1 MLLEKFPSDLV
12 YEIKLKVK
20 DDSIQELRSQ
30 LDKIITAK
38 EDAERISSRKRPLDS
53 EASTVGI
60 LHVNAKRARYASQS
74 QLHHSNQSKQNQQ
87 GGFDK
92 RPVQKKFK
100 GFKKNNNRDNR
111 PDQTPTSRKGVTE
124 SLQEQSSS
132 SVKKGLVCVF
142 CSGDHYNDQ
151 CKEASTLRERKK
163 RLFRRCFICFK
174 QNHLAKDCKKGYNGE
189 ETVLTVLEEGITAL
203 QTATVYASPLDDKN
217 KLFKYR
223 LLLDPGSQ
231 RSYVTFRTAKE
242 LKLPVEEESH
252 LVVFTFGDDPPREI
266 HSPIVTLHL
275 LSRTNKNIV
284 IQANCVEHISRG
296 YIPNVKMKNLPE
308 SYTLADD
315 GSLSGP
321 VQILVG
327 NEYYC
332 NITYEKKVQLD
343 SNLFLIDSALGWI
356 ISGRAEP
363 QLRDESYVVT
373 YTQTCIETKLHQPDP
388 PLCNGDIK
396 SLWELE
402 CIGIS
407 DSPRATREEEA
418 IKYFNDTTLKLN
430 NRYTVSWPWITYPPD
445 LPNNFG
451 MAFGR
456 LSSLLKRMDQ
466 DTLVAYSDTFKQQL
480 DKGIIEV
487 VPSSRTSTGNVVH
500 YLPFHGVRHRGKPMR
515 IVYDASSKSSKDT
528 KSLNECLYRGPLM
541 LEDLTGLLIKF
552 RTHRIGLTSDIEKAF
567 LQMALHEKD
576 RDVTR
581 FLWLKDTSKPVSQDN
596 LLYLRFC
603 RVPFGVISSPFLLNA
618 TIKHHLSNAEDQQ
631 VRQKANDIYVDN
643 FVSGTDTTDEAMKL
657 YKNLKGSFQD
667 ISMSLRD
674 WSSNSKEF
682 MKKVSDT
689 CKEDKVKVLG
699 LEWDIKKDTLQL
711 KPNLQ
716 EEAVTKRG
724 ILKTIAS
731 IYDPCGYAVP
741 YTLSSKLFLQELW
754 KAGVSW
760 DSPLS
765 SELTEEWNKIRQNLE
780 AIRKVSV
787 DRCYMKTPVGKGYQ
801 LHCFTDASLQAYA
814 ASVFLVCGSEKSFI
828 IGKSRLIP
836 IKDQESLKIP
846 RLELLGVLIGSRLIK
861 FVLKFL
867 QQKIVRQV
875 LWTDSQ
881 IVIEWC
887 KSDKLLPPFVAR
899 RIEEIK
905 TNKDLEIRYLPTDLN
920 PADVGTRPTCSRED
934 REKWL
939 SGPQFIVQD
948 PKTWPTTTGG
958 GPTSSLLIGEG
969 LGIQEYEELMEIVD
983 PDIHNVSPMETED
996 SITEKEVASH
1006 DNDQMPDKLLKLKEI
1021 QAEYFPLEVE
1031 GKVTSLSLN
1040 LGIFKDIDELL
1051 RCKGRMKHADWSFDK
1066 RYPIL
1071 IPKDSDFT
1079 NEIIMKTHQENKHVG
1094 VSHTLDKI
1102 RETYWIPQGRSQVQ
1116 KILKKCSECMKHDGG
1131 PYKLPETPALPKE
1144 RVNYSS
1150 PFTYVGTDYLGP
1162 LIVNNGNGNC
1172 KRWISLYTCLAVRAI
1187 HLEVVKDLTAEEGLM
1202 ALRRMISAR
1211 GVPTLITSDNAAH
1224 YKLLSEILQNP
1235 YCVEKEIRWKF
1246 IPQLAPWHGGFYERL
1261 VGLVK
1266 NCMKKTLQKHL
1277 LNDTQL
1283 VTAVKEIEAVLNTRP
1298 LTYVDSEPDHVLKPS
1313 DFLTMGKCII
1323 TETSDKDPR
1332 TSQGTVTK
1340 DNLIKGWKKA
1350 RIILREFKEMFEN
1363 RYLLNLRERYSH
1375 HPKEPRVTSKVAPKI
1390 GQIVQI
1396 KGDTKN
1402 RINWKVGKIVSLKEG
1417 ADGLCR
1423 VATVRVGDTEYT
1435 RSIAHLYPLEIED
1448 GEEQCKQTS
1457 SYEESVE
1464 EPVQLPDFPRPLD
1477 KDDVTIESLKQRW
1490 ASFE

>member
-1 MLLEKFPSDLV
+1 
-12 YEIKLKVK
+12 
-20 DDSIQELRSQ
+20 
-30 LDKIITAK
+30 
-38 EDAERISSRKRPLDS
+38 
-53 EASTVGI
+53 
-60 LHVNAKRARYASQS
+60 
-74 QLHHSNQSKQNQQ
+74 
-87 GGFDK
+87 
-92 RPVQKKFK
+92 
-100 GFKKNNNRDNR
+100 
-111 PDQTPTSRKGVTE
+111 
-124 SLQEQSSS
+124 
-132 SVKKGLVCVF
+132 
-142 CSGDHYNDQ
+142 
-151 CKEASTLRERKK
+151 
-163 RLFRRCFICFK
+163 
-174 QNHLAKDCKKGYNGE
+174 
-189 ETVLTVLEEGITAL
+189 
-203 QTATVYASPLDDKN
+203 
-217 KLFKYR
+217 
-223 LLLDPGSQ
+223 
-231 RSYVTFRTAKE
+231 
-242 LKLPVEEESH
+242 
-252 LVVFTFGDDPPREI
+252 
-266 HSPIVTLHL
+266 
-275 LSRTNKNIV
+275 
-284 IQANCVEHISRG
+284 
-296 YIPNVKMKNLPE
+296 
-308 SYTLADD
+308 
-315 GSLSGP
+315 
-321 VQILVG
+321 
-327 NEYYC
+327 
-332 NITYEKKVQLD
+332 
-343 SNLFLIDSALGWI
+343 
-356 ISGRAEP
+356 
-363 QLRDESYVVT
+363 
-373 YTQTCIETKLHQPDP
+373 
-388 PLCNGDIK
+388 
-396 SLWELE
+396 
-402 CIGIS
+402 
-407 DSPRATREEEA
+407 
-418 IKYFNDTTLKLN
+418 
-430 NRYTVSWPWITYPPD
+430 
-445 LPNNFG
+445 
-451 MAFGR
+451 
-456 LSSLLKRMDQ
+456 
-466 DTLVAYSDTFKQQL
+466 
-480 DKGIIEV
+480 
-487 VPSSRTSTGNVVH
+487 
-500 YLPFHGVRHRGKPMR
+500 
-515 IVYDASSKSSKDT
+515 
-528 KSLNECLYRGPLM
+528 
-541 LEDLTGLLIKF
+541 
-552 RTHRIGLTSDIEKAF
+552 
-567 LQMALHEKD
+567 
-576 RDVTR
+576 
-581 FLWLKDTSKPVSQDN
+581 
-596 LLYLRFC
+596 
-603 RVPFGVISSPFLLNA
+603 
-618 TIKHHLSNAEDQQ
+618 
-631 VRQKANDIYVDN
+631 
-643 FVSGTDTTDEAMKL
+643 
-657 YKNLKGSFQD
+657 
-667 ISMSLRD
+667 
-674 WSSNSKEF
+674 
-682 MKKVSDT
+682 
-689 CKEDKVKVLG
+689 
-699 LEWDIKKDTLQL
+699 
-711 KPNLQ
+711 
-716 EEAVTKRG
+716 
-724 ILKTIAS
+724 
-731 IYDPCGYAVP
+731 
-741 YTLSSKLFLQELW
+741 
-754 KAGVSW
+754 
-760 DSPLS
+760 
-765 SELTEEWNKIRQNLE
+765 
-780 AIRKVSV
+780 
-787 DRCYMKTPVGKGYQ
+787 MKTPVGKGYQ

-899 RIEEIK
+899 RIKEIK
-905 TNKDLEIRYLPTDLN
+905 TNKDLEIRYLPTELN

-948 PKTWPTTTGG
+948 PKTWPTTSGG

-969 LGIQEYEELMEIVD
+969 LGIQEDEELMEIVD

-996 SITEKEVASH
+996 SITEREVASH

-1051 RCKGRMKHADWSFDK
+1051 RCKGRMKHADWTFDK

-1162 LIVNNGNGNC
+1162 LLVNNGNGNC

-1323 TETSDKDPR
+1323 METSDKDPT

-1375 HPKEPRVTSKVAPKI
+1375 HPKEPRVTSKLAPQI

-1464 EPVQLPDFPRPLD
+1464 EPVQIPDLQRPPD
-1477 KDDVTIESLKQRW
+1477 KDDVTMESLKDVTEPPPAQISTQEVRDQPEEVQPH
-1490 ASFE
+1490 ASPEEEPCSSKQTVESISSELNEPKPKSMSEPEPLAVVDLEFYDHTVPESHHLEEVAPEEQHDEARPKRAAALRALEKIKEWTSNLVAVLPPEAGCVVTSTNI

>member
-1 MLLEKFPSDLV
+1 
-12 YEIKLKVK
+12 
-20 DDSIQELRSQ
+20 
-30 LDKIITAK
+30 
-38 EDAERISSRKRPLDS
+38 
-53 EASTVGI
+53 
-60 LHVNAKRARYASQS
+60 
-74 QLHHSNQSKQNQQ
+74 
-87 GGFDK
+87 
-92 RPVQKKFK
+92 
-100 GFKKNNNRDNR
+100 
-111 PDQTPTSRKGVTE
+111 
-124 SLQEQSSS
+124 
-132 SVKKGLVCVF
+132 
-142 CSGDHYNDQ
+142 
-151 CKEASTLRERKK
+151 
-163 RLFRRCFICFK
+163 
-174 QNHLAKDCKKGYNGE
+174 
-189 ETVLTVLEEGITAL
+189 
-203 QTATVYASPLDDKN
+203 
-217 KLFKYR
+217 
-223 LLLDPGSQ
+223 
-231 RSYVTFRTAKE
+231 
-242 LKLPVEEESH
+242 
-252 LVVFTFGDDPPREI
+252 
-266 HSPIVTLHL
+266 
-275 LSRTNKNIV
+275 
-284 IQANCVEHISRG
+284 
-296 YIPNVKMKNLPE
+296 
-308 SYTLADD
+308 
-315 GSLSGP
+315 
-321 VQILVG
+321 
-327 NEYYC
+327 
-332 NITYEKKVQLD
+332 
-343 SNLFLIDSALGWI
+343 
-356 ISGRAEP
+356 
-363 QLRDESYVVT
+363 
-373 YTQTCIETKLHQPDP
+373 
-388 PLCNGDIK
+388 
-396 SLWELE
+396 
-402 CIGIS
+402 
-407 DSPRATREEEA
+407 
-418 IKYFNDTTLKLN
+418 
-430 NRYTVSWPWITYPPD
+430 
-445 LPNNFG
+445 

-466 DTLVAYSDTFKQQL
+466 GTLLSYDDTFKQQL

-487 VPSSRTSTGNVVH
+487 VLASRTSTDNVVH
-500 YLPFHGVRHRGKPMR
+500 YLPFHGVSHRGKPMR

-552 RTHRIGLTSDIEKAF
+552 RTHQIGLTSDIEKAF

-581 FLWLKDTSKPVSQDN
+581 FLWLKDTSKPISQDN
-596 LLYLRFC
+596 LLHLRFC

-618 TIKHHLSNAEDQQ
+618 TIKHHLSSAEHQQ
-631 VRQKANDIYVDN
+631 VRLKANDIYVDN
-643 FVSGTDTTDEAMKL
+643 FVSGSSTTDEAMEL
-657 YKNLKGSFQD
+657 YRNLKGSFQD

-674 WSSNSKEF
+674 WSSNSREF

-741 YTLSSKLFLQELW
+741 YTLSSKLFLQGLW

-765 SELTEEWNKIRQNLE
+765 SELTEEWNVIRQNLE
-780 AIRKVSV
+780 AIREVSV
-787 DRCYMKTPVGKGYQ
+787 NRCYMKTPVGKGYQ

-814 ASVFLVCGSEKSFI
+814 ASVFLVCGSGKSFI

-836 IKDQESLKIP
+836 SKDQESLKIP

-861 FVLKFL
+861 FVLKFF
-867 QQKIVRQV
+867 QQKIARQV

-899 RIEEIK
+899 RIEEIR

-934 REKWL
+934 GEKWL
-939 SGPQFIVQD
+939 SGPQFIVED
-948 PKTWPTTTGG
+948 PKTWPTTSGS
-958 GPTSSLLIGEG
+958 GPTSSLLTGEG
-969 LGIQEYEELMEIVD
+969 LGIQEDEELMEIDD
-983 PDIHNVSPMETED
+983 PDIPNVNPVETED
-996 SITEKEVASH
+996 GTTAKEII
-1006 DNDQMPDKLLKLKEI
+1006 NQENGQMPDNKFQKLKEI
-1021 QAEYFPLEVE
+1021 QSEYFPLEVE

-1051 RCKGRMKHADWSFDK
+1051 RCKGRMKHTNWSFDK

-1071 IPKDSDFT
+1071 IPKNSDFT
-1079 NEIIMKTHQENKHVG
+1079 NEIIIKTHQENKHVG

-1116 KILKKCSECMKHDGG
+1116 RILKKCPECMRHDGG
-1131 PYKLPETPALPKE
+1131 PYRLPETPALPKE

-1162 LIVNNGNGNC
+1162 LLVNNGNGNC

-1187 HLEVVKDLTAEEGLM
+1187 HLEVVKDLTAEEGLL

-1211 GVPTLITSDNAAH
+1211 GVPILITSDNAAH
-1224 YKLLSEILQNP
+1224 FKLLSEILQNP
-1235 YCVEKEIRWKF
+1235 YCVDKEIKWKF

-1277 LNDTQL
+1277 LNDSQL
-1283 VTAVKEIEAVLNTRP
+1283 VTVVKEIEAVLNTRP

-1323 TETSDKDPR
+1323 METSGKDPT

-1350 RIILREFKEMFEN
+1350 QIILREFKEMFEN

-1375 HPKEPRVTSKVAPKI
+1375 HPKEPRVISKLAPKI

-1402 RINWKVGKIVSLKEG
+1402 RVNWKVGKIVSLRKG

-1457 SYEESVE
+1457 SYDESAE
-1464 EPVQLPDFPRPLD
+1464 EPLQLPNLPRSSRR
-1477 KDDVTIESLKQRW
+1477 DDMTVDSVNDVAESESLSEQRCTQAVRDKPEEEVQPY
-1490 ASFE
+1490 ASPVEGRSSSQRILEPMYSESNEPKPKSMSEPEPFAVVDLESYEHTKPESHNLEEVTLGNESRPKRAAALRALEKIKEWTSNLVALFLPVLGSVATDAKIRCHNTNSPAATPNSALYVEL